1 MSRKAVLE
9 RVLGKN
15 NPQVAKE
22 IRSTRQ
28 VTQAQITPA
37 MKQLDAAFNALLQ
50 EIIEPL
56 VIKELH
62 ASLEQ
67 LKEDRRLRAE
77 GKGMAIFVVNK
88 PKDLKKIDGLIK
100 AMQTVVSYY
109 SRPF

>member
-1 MSRKAVLE
+1 MTTSHLPLATSQSNFMKTITHVNQHA
-9 RVLGKN
+9 
-15 NPQVAKE
+15 
-22 IRSTRQ
+22 IR
-28 VTQAQITPA
+28 
-37 MKQLDAAFNALLQ
+37 QLDAAFNALLQ